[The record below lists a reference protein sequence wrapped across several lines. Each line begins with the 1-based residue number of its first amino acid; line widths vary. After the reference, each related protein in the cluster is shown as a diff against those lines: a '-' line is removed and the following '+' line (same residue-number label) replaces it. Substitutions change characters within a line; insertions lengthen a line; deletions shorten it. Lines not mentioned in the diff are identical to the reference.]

1 MVASITVLG
10 SRLSA
15 SAGPFDGGYFLSL
28 ANPDYYTTGGEP
40 PGRWCGLGAE
50 ALDLSGLVEG
60 DAFKN
65 VLAGLRPNGQRLLGH
80 RQTKATERV
89 PGYDLCFSAPKS
101 VSTLWAAAPPEIQ
114 RQIEIAFDTAVRSTL
129 QWLEQNV
136 PLIRRGRGGC
146 YRQLAELV
154 IAMFDHGTSRVAKG
168 GGFEPQLHRHCVVGN
183 IARGPDGRWS
193 GVDSRA
199 LHAWTRSLGPMFRAT
214 LAAELVTRLAVPL
227 IRPKDAQ
234 KRAAS
239 WFEIGS
245 VPAELCRHWSS
256 RREEIDRLLEGT
268 RRGLASVARAQAR
281 EEANLASRAAK
292 KRIPPRG
299 ELFAAWQAEA
309 RQYGFV
315 PTRGVAPQAARPQA
329 TVDKEAIFQQAW
341 QTAVADIEKS
351 QSSFTFREAVQRV
364 CEAAQTNGVAG
375 AWLADRLAQHLNTSP
390 ELRPLGEISGEARY
404 TTQSMWRLEQ
414 SLLKEFTKLLGAP
427 GATVPAKVIDKALA
441 GRPEL
446 LPEQREAARQLLTA
460 HGSIRALAGKAGTGK
475 SFTLDVVRD
484 AFERAGYRVVG
495 GALAG
500 VAKEELA
507 AKAGIE
513 SRTVASYLYHFNKS
527 FAERLRDRVRHDARQ
542 LVRALQ
548 GKPTYLPTKVTID
561 KNTVLI
567 VDEAGM
573 LDTQSFR
580 DLCTTVRAKGGTI
593 LFVGDTTQ
601 LQPIA
606 AGGPFRHLLDK
617 LVPAQLHTNLRQRDE
632 ADRAAAQQFREG
644 QAKPALTSFQER
656 DRLVVAKDRGAAID
670 ALVKSW
676 SQEGGPA
683 RPAEHVIFTPTRAE
697 AQVAN
702 RYCQAERQER
712 GELDRTRS
720 LRHDDDILCAGD
732 RVLFH
737 KNRFADGIRN
747 GYRGV
752 ITGVDRFRGRVTI
765 RLDGDERRDVTIRLR
780 DYGPDG
786 LTLGYAQTTHKGQ
799 GQTVDHSYLL
809 VGGKLSDREM
819 IYVQATR
826 GKLSTR
832 LFTDE
837 AHAGEDLKALAQSL
851 ARSRPKELAHDL
863 AERARPRLTLD
874 QSL

>member
-15 SAGPFDGGYFLSL
+15 SAAPFDGGYFLSL
-28 ANPDYYTTGGEP
+28 ANPGYYTTGGEP
-40 PGRWCGLGAE
+40 PGRWCGAGAA
-50 ALDLSGLVEG
+50 ALDLQGLVES

-65 VLAGLRPNGQRLLGH
+65 VLAGLRPNGQRLPGH

-101 VSTLWAAAPPEIQ
+101 VSALWATAPPEIQ

-129 QWLEQNV
+129 QWVEQNV
-136 PLIRRGRGGC
+136 PLVRRGRGGC

-154 IAMFDHGTSRVAKG
+154 IAMFDHGTSRIAEG
-168 GGFEPQLHRHCVVGN
+168 GSFEPQMHRHCVVAN

-193 GVDSRA
+193 AVDSRA

-227 IRPKDAQ
+227 IRPNDAQ
-234 KRAAS
+234 GRAAS

-268 RRGLASVARAQAR
+268 RRGLAGVARAQAR

-299 ELFAAWQAEA
+299 ELFAAWRAEA
-309 RQYGFV
+309 GEFGFV
-315 PTRGVAPQAARPQA
+315 PTRGAGVAPQG
-329 TVDKEAIFQQAW
+329 TIDKEAIFQAAW

-351 QSSFTFREAVQRV
+351 QSSFTLREGVQRI
-364 CEAAQTNGVAG
+364 CEAAQTHGVTG
-375 AWLADRLAQHLNTSP
+375 AWLADRLAQHLSTSP

-414 SLLKEFTKLLGAP
+414 SLFKEFTKLLGTA

-441 GRPEL
+441 SRPEL
-446 LPEQREAARQLLTA
+446 LPEQREAARQLLAA

-484 AFERAGYRVVG
+484 AFERAGYRVIG

-507 AKAGIE
+507 AKAGIK

-527 FAERLRDRVRHDARQ
+527 FTEKLRDRIGHDTRQ
-542 LVRALQ
+542 LLRALQ
-548 GKPTYLPTKVTID
+548 GKPTYLPTNVTID
-561 KNTVLI
+561 EKTVLI

-573 LDTQSFR
+573 LDTKTFR
-580 DLCTTVRAKGGTI
+580 DLCRTVRAKGGTV
-593 LFVGDTTQ
+593 LFVGDTAQ

-617 LVPAQLHTNLRQRDE
+617 LAPAQLHTNLRQRDE
-632 ADRAAAQQFREG
+632 ADRAAAEKLREG

-656 DRLVVAKDRGAAID
+656 DRLVTAKDRGAAID
-670 ALVKSW
+670 ALVNSW
-676 SQEGGPA
+676 AEQGGA
-683 RPAEHVIFTPTRAE
+683 SRPAEHVIFTPTRAE

-702 RYCQAERQER
+702 RFCQAERQER
-712 GELDRTRS
+712 GELDRARS
-720 LRHDDDILCAGD
+720 LRHGDDILCAGD

-747 GYRGV
+747 GYRGI

-765 RLDGDERRDVTIRLR
+765 RLDGDKPREVTIRLR

-799 GQTVDHSYLL
+799 GQTVNHAYLL

-863 AERARPRLTLD
+863 AERARPSLTLD
-874 QSL
+874 RSL